1 VGSRDGD
8 DRYQAGD
15 PAGAGRSQSGDGESD
30 LIEIGGHPRLWPW
43 LGARGTTAGIA
54 LAALAVGLLL
64 GFAAG
69 RHTGGAKARPAP
81 RTTEKTAVAVPL
93 IGDAGIIFTGNR
105 CAVQHGRT
113 LQLGIEI
120 DNQSGSTITINRI
133 RSKLPLGGL
142 RQISSEV
149 GACGSVTVPG
159 GSPVTT
165 VAAGTSTWLTATFA
179 VKVRCPAPLP
189 VLFVVDYAIS
199 KKAASVY
206 YEGFPDLGPVPYT
219 GCRART

>member
-120 DNQSGSTITINRI
+120 DNRAA
-133 RSKLPLGGL
+133 KLYDVLA
-142 RQISSEV
+142 QN
-149 GACGSVTVPG
+149 ATHA
-159 GSPVTT
+159 
-165 VAAGTSTWLTATFA
+165 VAAAQLAAIIKVAEVLYEDGRATVMTRRLVNMQRTSA
-179 VKVRCPAPLP
+179 PA
-189 VLFVVDYAIS
+189 
-199 KKAASVY
+199 
-206 YEGFPDLGPVPYT
+206 
-219 GCRART
+219 